1 MGKFAS
7 RAYGAN
13 ASRLYEGVDLLPDG
27 FLTAAHEYVQYGIGA
42 LILLQ
47 TVLIV
52 LLLIQNRRHLR
63 AREHIQKQYADVTHA
78 ARLMLVGEI
87 TASVAH
93 EVAQPM
99 SAILSNVEAAQLLL
113 GKPQPDVAAV
123 LQILD
128 DIRNDDL
135 RADAIVRRLRVLL
148 RKRELHFEVADL
160 NTIISHALA
169 VILPDAARRHISIR
183 TALHGDLPRVC
194 ADPVLLQQ
202 VLLNLLVN
210 ALDAMADTPQ
220 CERALLIRTACR
232 DESFVEV
239 AVLDSGSGI
248 PPEHAGKIFDSFFT
262 TKRGGMGLGLSIAR
276 SIVRMHGG
284 EIWVEPRSSGGAVFT
299 FTVPIM
305 GRSRPVALSA

>member
-1 MGKFAS
+1 MLADS
-7 RAYGAN
+7 MTTSTHA
-13 ASRLYEGVDLLPDG
+13 
-27 FLTAAHEYVQYGIGA
+27 YVQFGSVA

-52 LLLIQNRRHLR
+52 LLLIQNRRHQL
-63 AREHIQKQYADVTHA
+63 ARDRVRKQYEEVTHA
-78 ARLMLVGEI
+78 ARLALVGEI

-99 SAILSNVEAAQLLL
+99 SAILSNVETAQHMLRQ
-113 GKPQPDVAAV
+113 PHPDVPAV
-123 LQILD
+123 LEILG
-128 DIRNDDL
+128 DIRKDDL

-160 NTIISHALA
+160 SSIVSNAVA
-169 VILPDAARRHISIR
+169 VILPDAARRNVAIR
-183 TALHGDLPRVC
+183 TALEADLPRIT

-220 CERALLIRTACR
+220 AARALVVQAERHDDT
-232 DESFVEV
+232 FVQV
-239 AVLDSGSGI
+239 AVLDAGRGI
-248 PPEHAGKIFDSFFT
+248 APEHEVRVFDSFFT
-262 TKRGGMGLGLSIAR
+262 TKPGGMGLGLSIAK

-284 EIWVEPRSSGGAVFT
+284 EIWAQRRESGGAIFA
-299 FTVPIM
+299 FTVPSVQ
-305 GRSRPVALSA
+305 RASRVALSA